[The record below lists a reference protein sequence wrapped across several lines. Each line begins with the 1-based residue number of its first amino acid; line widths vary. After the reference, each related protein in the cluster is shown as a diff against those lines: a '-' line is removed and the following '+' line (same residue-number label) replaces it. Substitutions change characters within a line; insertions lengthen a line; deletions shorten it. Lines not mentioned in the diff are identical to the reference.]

1 MFNPL
6 FLLFGYGKLCLFSF
20 CSYQNIAIANET
32 YVLRINF
39 LFCFEGRIS
48 VKMFEGAQIKMFE
61 GAHLSQMFGKILK
74 CAPSMFRWGT
84 IESNTKVFA
93 KKNII
98 TTFACFRSTAS
109 INTSQMCPLKSYV
122 PPGMPAVPGRLM
134 DRAQVAESP
143 LLNTPDIHEFI
154 SH

>member
-1 MFNPL
+1 
-6 FLLFGYGKLCLFSF
+6 
-20 CSYQNIAIANET
+20 
-32 YVLRINF
+32 
-39 LFCFEGRIS
+39 
-48 VKMFEGAQIKMFE
+48 MFEGAQIKMFE

-109 INTSQMCPLKSYV
+109 INTSQMCPLKSFV

-134 DRAQVAESP
+134 DRGMCTFFFLSNSYLIKANNHHDGQSQYRYDCSTDDDSLRLIFSETDHS
-143 LLNTPDIHEFI
+143 TCCR
-154 SH
+154 

>member
-1 MFNPL
+1 MFD
-6 FLLFGYGKLCLFSF
+6 
-20 CSYQNIAIANET
+20 
-32 YVLRINF
+32 
-39 LFCFEGRIS
+39 
-48 VKMFEGAQIKMFE
+48 

-109 INTSQMCPLKSYV
+109 INTSQMCPLKSFV

-134 DRAQVAESP
+134 DRAPPYHTFVIPRKKNYGKSCQFLFTFP
-143 LLNTPDIHEFI
+143 KYRKGRLGTTFLGQI
-154 SH
+154 SFGVVRRWPKWSKLP

>member
-20 CSYQNIAIANET
+20 CSYQNIAIGNET

-48 VKMFEGAQIKMFE
+48 VKMFE

-93 KKNII
+93 KK
-98 TTFACFRSTAS
+98 T
-109 INTSQMCPLKSYV
+109 
-122 PPGMPAVPGRLM
+122 
-134 DRAQVAESP
+134 
-143 LLNTPDIHEFI
+143 
-154 SH
+154 